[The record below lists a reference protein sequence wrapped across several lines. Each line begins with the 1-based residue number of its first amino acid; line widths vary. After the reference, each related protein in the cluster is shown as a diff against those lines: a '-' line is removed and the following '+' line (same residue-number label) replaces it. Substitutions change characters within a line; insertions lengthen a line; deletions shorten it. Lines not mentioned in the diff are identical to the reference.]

1 MLSVYYVKDHSC
13 TDVTIV
19 GTLPLNQF
27 SYDQQPSSWPYK
39 SLPLQNYTQ
48 EQSSFWNDGWL
59 QLADQPAHYK
69 PFITNYNT
77 LPCLRQ
83 PNQRPTL
90 GDTNPNANRSKM
102 IFILAIIVLVLIII
116 FLVAYLIKRKFYD
129 FHYHSLLT
137 RQPVTSRDDEVQLQK
152 ILDRQT
158 TSKLAPS
165 YYEEDDYDSDQDVPF
180 SSTEKGTLNRLEMY
194 RKNLVEGSLTP
205 PKNNIKTPFT
215 NLSDDMRL

>member
-1 MLSVYYVKDHSC
+1 MIYVYCVDHSC
-13 TDVTIV
+13 TDVSIV
-19 GTLPLNQF
+19 GTIPINQF
-27 SYDQQPSSWPYK
+27 QYDQQPSSWPYK

-48 EQSSFWNDGWL
+48 EQSSLWTDGWL
-59 QLADQPAHYK
+59 QPKIQQLHYK
-69 PFITNYNT
+69 PFITDYNT
-77 LPCLRQ
+77 ITCSGQ
-83 PNQRPTL
+83 PNPQPTL
-90 GDTNPNANRSKM
+90 VTISSNSNRSKM
-102 IFILAIIVLVLIII
+102 IYILAIILLVLSLI

-165 YYEEDDYDSDQDVPF
+165 YYEEDDYDSDQDVAF

-194 RKNLVEGSLTP
+194 RKNLVEGSITP
-205 PKNNIKTPFT
+205 PKNNIKTPFS
-215 NLSDDMRL
+215 NVSDDMRL